1 MKTDFKK
8 SNAETMAIT
17 RNIREYD
24 KETDNLY
31 ESVVIMSKRANQIA
45 LEIKDE
51 MNKEMQ
57 EFAPAQ
63 DTLDEVFENR
73 DLIDLAKSYEKL
85 PKPTL
90 LAVKEFE
97 DKKIYYKRNE
107 DDDIKNV

>member
-17 RNIREYD
+17 RNIREFD
-24 KETDNLY
+24 KETNNIY
-31 ESVVIMSKRANQIA
+31 ETVVIMSKRADQIS

-51 MNKEMQ
+51 MQKEMQ

-63 DTLDEVFENR
+63 DTLDEVYENR
-73 DLIDLAKSYEKL
+73 DQIDLAKSYERL

-90 LAVKEFE
+90 MAIKEFE
-97 DKKIYYKRNE
+97 DHKIHYKLNDEPNE
-107 DDDIKNV
+107 ENA

>member
-24 KETDNLY
+24 KETDNIY
-31 ESVVIMSKRANQIA
+31 ESVVIMSKRANQIS

-73 DLIDLAKSYEKL
+73 DLIELAKSYERI

-107 DDDIKNV
+107 DDEVENV

>member
-1 MKTDFKK
+1 
-8 SNAETMAIT
+8 MAIT

>member
-24 KETDNLY
+24 KDTHNIY
-31 ESVVIMSKRANQIA
+31 ESVVIMSKRADQIS

-51 MNKEMQ
+51 MHREMQ

-63 DTLDEVFENR
+63 DTLDEVYENR
-73 DLIDLAKSYEKL
+73 DLIELAKSYERL

-90 LAVKEFE
+90 MAVKEFE
-97 DKKIYYKRNE
+97 DGKIHYKLEEEREEENA
-107 DDDIKNV
+107 

>member
-24 KETDNLY
+24 KETDNIY

-51 MNKEMQ
+51 MNQEMQ

-97 DKKIYYKRNE
+97 DKKIYSKRNE